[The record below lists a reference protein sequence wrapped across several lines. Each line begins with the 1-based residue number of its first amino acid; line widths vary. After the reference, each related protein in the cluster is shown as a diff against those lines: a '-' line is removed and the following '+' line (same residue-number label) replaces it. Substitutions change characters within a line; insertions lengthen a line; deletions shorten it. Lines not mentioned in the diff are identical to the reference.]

1 MAALPEPTVKW
12 VLFSWQGRLGRQSY
26 FWAAMLLIL
35 VQIYM
40 LTKAAGFDQS
50 NHDQMVQLGF
60 GAIFVWLAT
69 AWAAYAM
76 TLKRIHDIGWP
87 NYYAFGIFL
96 PMFSMLFIFAMML
109 VPGSPETNQHG
120 PPPFPKDKQ
129 HE

>member
-40 LTKAAGFDQS
+40 LTKAVGLDQD
-50 NHDQMVQLGF
+50 NHEQMVGLGF
-60 GAIFVWLAT
+60 GAIFIWVAT

-76 TLKRIHDIGWP
+76 TLKRIHDIDWP
-87 NYYAFGIFL
+87 SYFAFGIFL
-96 PMFSMLFIFAMML
+96 PMFSMLFIFAMMV
-109 VPGSPETNQHG
+109 VPGSPETNRHG
-120 PPPFPKDKQ
+120 PPPFAKDK
-129 HE
+129 